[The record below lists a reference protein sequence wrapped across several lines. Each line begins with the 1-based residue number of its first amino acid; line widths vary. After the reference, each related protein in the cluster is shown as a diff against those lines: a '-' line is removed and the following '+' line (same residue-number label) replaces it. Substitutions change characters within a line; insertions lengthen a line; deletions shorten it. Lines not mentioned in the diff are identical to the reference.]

1 MLPLFFS
8 LYLRTSG
15 ALHTRIT
22 DRQRGQSTLE
32 YVGMIA
38 VAALV
43 VVAVAT
49 TIKGVD
55 LGSMVTNAVEKVT
68 SAVG

>member
-1 MLPLFFS
+1 MLPLFLS

-15 ALHTRIT
+15 ALQTRIT
-22 DRQRGQSTLE
+22 DRQRGQGTLE

-55 LGSMVTNAVEKVT
+55 LGSMVTAAIAKVT